1 MESWT
6 ICNFDPKVPLVKFI
20 FKIRGGPR
28 GYKQINNKME
38 ILLPM
43 EGVGGG
49 GRGVGGG
56 KKRTAVKQVSI
67 VNLFDLTLKQLNYFF
82 IDFWN

>member
-49 GRGVGGG
+49 EGEGRGGEV
-56 KKRTAVKQVSI
+56 KRERQ
-67 VNLFDLTLKQLNYFF
+67 
-82 IDFWN
+82 

>member
-1 MESWT
+1 
-6 ICNFDPKVPLVKFI
+6 
-20 FKIRGGPR
+20 
-28 GYKQINNKME
+28 ME

-49 GRGVGGG
+49 GGGGGVGLGR
-56 KKRTAVKQVSI
+56 KRTAVKQVSI

-82 IDFWN
+82 IDF